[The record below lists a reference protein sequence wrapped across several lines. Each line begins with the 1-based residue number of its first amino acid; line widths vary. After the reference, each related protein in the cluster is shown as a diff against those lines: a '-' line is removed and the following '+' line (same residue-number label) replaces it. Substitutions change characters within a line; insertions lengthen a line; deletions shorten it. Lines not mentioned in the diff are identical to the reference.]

1 MNHDGAGQ
9 GDATGIVHLDGLY
22 SYAMVLS
29 RNHVEAEDLVQE
41 PYVRAIQA
49 LGRLRTDSNMKSWLF
64 TILRNLRLN
73 QLRSSSGTFLSLPGT
88 AYTMSMPRPKT
99 GDKRAAI
106 LRAATKTIAED
117 GIGAS
122 TASVAKAAAVAE
134 GSLFRYFQDKDKLL
148 NELYRELKL
157 DMRRAMIAGFP
168 LTGSLR
174 KRVQHIWNAYVT
186 WGMESPAKRRAM
198 MQLSVSERITDQS
211 RQDGQAGFED
221 ATEAM
226 QQFVARGKLSGLPP
240 AFASDLLLAMAETTM
255 ASMVA
260 NPAKAEHYRS
270 AGFEAFWS
278 AAAKK

>member
-1 MNHDGAGQ
+1 
-9 GDATGIVHLDGLY
+9 
-22 SYAMVLS
+22 
-29 RNHVEAEDLVQE
+29 
-41 PYVRAIQA
+41 
-49 LGRLRTDSNMKSWLF
+49 
-64 TILRNLRLN
+64 
-73 QLRSSSGTFLSLPGT
+73 
-88 AYTMSMPRPKT
+88 MPRPKT
-99 GDKRAAI
+99 GDKRTAI
-106 LRAATKTIAED
+106 LSAATKTIAEN

-134 GSLFRYFQDKDKLL
+134 GSLFRYFPDKDKLL

-157 DMRRAMIAGFP
+157 DMRSAMVASFP

-174 KRVQHIWNAYVT
+174 KRVQHIWNAYLT

-198 MQLSVSERITDQS
+198 MQLSVSERITGQS
-211 RQDGQAGFED
+211 RQEGQAGFED

-226 QQFVARGKLSGLPP
+226 RQLVARGKLSGLPP